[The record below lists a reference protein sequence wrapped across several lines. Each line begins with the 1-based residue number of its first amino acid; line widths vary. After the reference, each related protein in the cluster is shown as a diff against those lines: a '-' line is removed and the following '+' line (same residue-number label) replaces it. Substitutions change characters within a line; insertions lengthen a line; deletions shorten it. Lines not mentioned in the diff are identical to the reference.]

1 MLGRI
6 LRLTA
11 RGLGDFIVHP
21 FAHLLTLTAVAMVA
35 FLAGFVLLTLHNVNL
50 QLLKTRGQVE
60 FQLYWAEGAKQDTV
74 RSEWKTIRDM
84 QALKE
89 FKTFTPGDALVELA
103 ETLGESGDFSWLRD
117 QNPLPYSALAA
128 FEVPPDKQE
137 KGWAAELLTELKSL
151 PGVEKVH
158 YAPTQMDLA
167 QSWVALTRT
176 VAWPVVGFLALVAAL
191 VVGNTIKLSLMT
203 RRDEVEILSL
213 VGARPWYIRW
223 PLLTGGFMQGL
234 VGSGAGLGLLL
245 LAQNTLKD
253 ALNVPPFFIEV
264 SFLPPEQC
272 AALAGGVILVSLAAS
287 WVAVR

>member
-1 MLGRI
+1 MIARV
-6 LRLTA
+6 LRLTG
-11 RGLGDFIVHP
+11 RGIADFGVHP

-50 QLLKTRGQVE
+50 QLLKSRGQVE
-60 FQLYWAEGAKQDTV
+60 FQLYWTPDADHEMVQ
-74 RSEWKTIRDM
+74 SEWQSIAEM
-84 QALKE
+84 PALEE
-89 FKTFTPGDALVELA
+89 FKAFTPEDALIELA
-103 ETLGESGDFSWLRD
+103 QSLGESGDFSWLKD
-117 QNPLPYSALAA
+117 QNPLPHTAMAA
-128 FEVPPDKQE
+128 FAVPPERQT
-137 KGWAAELLTELKSL
+137 KGWAAELLRQLKSL

-167 QSWVALTRT
+167 QGWIAVTRT

-213 VGARPWYIRW
+213 VGAKPWYIRW
-223 PLLTGGFMQGL
+223 PLLTGGFLQGVL
-234 VGSGAGLGLLL
+234 GSAAGLGLLF

-253 ALNVPPFFIEV
+253 ALNIAPLFLQVQ
-264 SFLPPEQC
+264 FLPFEQC
-272 AALAGGVILVSLAAS
+272 AMLAGGVIVVSLAAS